1 MLRGS
6 AFLFL
11 TLSLPALAAH
21 GQTTSKTATKT
32 TGAQK
37 TGASAKNR
45 ASAIASKNPRAII
58 HTTAGNMSCELF
70 ADKAPKAV
78 ANFIGLAKGTKDW
91 TNPATKTVE
100 HNKPLYDGVIFHRV
114 IPTFMI

>member
-1 MLRGS
+1 MLRRS

-11 TLSLPALAAH
+11 TLSLPALTAS
-21 GQTTSKTATKT
+21 GQTTSKTPVTTKAA
-32 TGAQK
+32 GAQK
-37 TGASAKNR
+37 TGSAARNR
-45 ASAIASKNPRAII
+45 PSTTASKNPGAII

-91 TNPATKTVE
+91 TNPAPQAVE
-100 HNKPLYDGVIFHRV
+100 
-114 IPTFMI
+114 